1 VVLSESPAFRQLIW
15 FDPVNMCEL
24 VGLFLSFRGQG
35 QQQLW
40 HHPLSRVHN
49 HLSAKTELLVPQTPL
64 SSMDTQTPVKDPPTP
79 DQTLLVLLAQTGD
92 RTALEQLL
100 RAAYTPLRRYIR
112 GLVSADLADDI
123 LQETSL
129 QIFRK
134 LPFLRE
140 PCVFRPWTFRIASRI
155 AFSHLKHARRWQ
167 PLDDA
172 PIEHLTTLHPS
183 FGEPTDEAFSTLLD
197 HVSAASRAVLL
208 LHYQH
213 DLSLEESAAIL
224 EIPIGT
230 AKSRLH
236 YGVNTLRKHLT
247 AERKPA

>member
-1 VVLSESPAFRQLIW
+1 MHAQAQSKESATL
-15 FDPVNMCEL
+15 
-24 VGLFLSFRGQG
+24 
-35 QQQLW
+35 
-40 HHPLSRVHN
+40 
-49 HLSAKTELLVPQTPL
+49 
-64 SSMDTQTPVKDPPTP
+64 

-92 RTALEQLL
+92 RSALEQLL
-100 RAAYTPLRRYIR
+100 HDAYGPLRRYITR
-112 GLVSADLADDI
+112 LAGADLADDI
-123 LQETSL
+123 LQESSL

-140 PCVFRPWTFRIASRI
+140 PAVFRAWTFRIASRI
-155 AFSHLKHARRWQ
+155 AFSHLKRARRWQ

-172 PIEHLTTLHPS
+172 PPEHLTTFAPS
-183 FGEPTDEAFSTLLD
+183 LGEPPDEAFLTLLD

-236 YGVNTLRKHLT
+236 YGVSTLRKHLT
-247 AERKPA
+247 SERKPA

>member
-1 VVLSESPAFRQLIW
+1 MHTRSQAKEP
-15 FDPVNMCEL
+15 
-24 VGLFLSFRGQG
+24 
-35 QQQLW
+35 
-40 HHPLSRVHN
+40 
-49 HLSAKTELLVPQTPL
+49 SA
-64 SSMDTQTPVKDPPTP
+64 P

-100 RAAYTPLRRYIR
+100 RDTYAPLRRYITR
-112 GLVSADLADDI
+112 LAGAALADDI

-140 PCVFRPWTFRIASRI
+140 PAVFRPWTLRIASRI

-172 PIEHLTTLHPS
+172 PPEHLATLNPS
-183 FGEPTDEAFSTLLD
+183 LGELPDDAFLILLD
-197 HVSAASRAVLL
+197 RVSAASRAVLL

-213 DLSLEESAAIL
+213 GLSLEESAAIL

-236 YGVNTLRKHLT
+236 DGVTTLRKHLT

>member
-1 VVLSESPAFRQLIW
+1 
-15 FDPVNMCEL
+15 
-24 VGLFLSFRGQG
+24 
-35 QQQLW
+35 
-40 HHPLSRVHN
+40 
-49 HLSAKTELLVPQTPL
+49 
-64 SSMDTQTPVKDPPTP
+64 MDTRTQAKEPTTP

-100 RAAYTPLRRYIR
+100 RDTYAPLRRYVTR
-112 GLVSADLADDI
+112 LVGAALADDI

-134 LPFLRE
+134 LPYLRE
-140 PCVFRPWTFRIASRI
+140 PAVFRPWTFRIASRI
-155 AFSHLKHARRWQ
+155 AFSHLKRARRWQ

-172 PIEHLTTLHPS
+172 PSEQLTIVDPS
-183 FGEPTDEAFSTLLD
+183 LCELPDEAFLTLLD
-197 HVSAASRAVLL
+197 RVSPASRAVLL

-236 YGVNTLRKHLT
+236 YGVTTLRKHLT
-247 AERKPA
+247 SERKPA

>member
-1 VVLSESPAFRQLIW
+1 MHTRTQAKEPA
-15 FDPVNMCEL
+15 
-24 VGLFLSFRGQG
+24 
-35 QQQLW
+35 
-40 HHPLSRVHN
+40 
-49 HLSAKTELLVPQTPL
+49 
-64 SSMDTQTPVKDPPTP
+64 TP

-100 RAAYTPLRRYIR
+100 RDAHAPLRRYVTA
-112 GLVSADLADDI
+112 LVGAALADDI

-134 LPFLRE
+134 LQFLRE
-140 PCVFRPWTFRIASRI
+140 PAVFLPWTFRIASRI
-155 AFSHLKHARRWQ
+155 AFSHLKRARRWQ

-172 PIEHLTTLHPS
+172 PPEHLATPNPN
-183 FGEPTDEAFSTLLD
+183 FGEPPDAAFFTLLE
-197 HVSAASRAVLL
+197 HVSPASRAVLL

-230 AKSRLH
+230 VKSRLH
-236 YGVNTLRKHLT
+236 YGVTTLRKHLT
-247 AERKPA
+247 SERKPT